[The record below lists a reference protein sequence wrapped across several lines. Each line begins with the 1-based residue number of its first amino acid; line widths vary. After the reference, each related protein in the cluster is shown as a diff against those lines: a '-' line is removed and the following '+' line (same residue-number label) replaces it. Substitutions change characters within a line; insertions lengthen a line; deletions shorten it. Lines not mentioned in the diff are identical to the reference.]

1 MQLMKTSSHTRG
13 PIRPSSRSD
22 VYGELQRLVDEVYG
36 VNPSKSVSK
45 VDVVV
50 EAEVLDL
57 GDELMEVVDLI
68 PAGSYRRARLCDQIN
83 SIVTAHGW
91 AFVYGTVE

>member
-1 MQLMKTSSHTRG
+1 MKTSSNTRG
-13 PIRPSSRSD
+13 PIRPSSRSGE
-22 VYGELQRLVDEVYG
+22 YGELQRLVDEIYRVS
-36 VNPSKSVSK
+36 PSKSVSK
-45 VDVVV
+45 IDVVV

-57 GDELMEVVDLI
+57 DEELMEVMNLI
-68 PAGSYRRARLCDQIN
+68 PAGSYRRSRLCDQIN

>member
-1 MQLMKTSSHTRG
+1 MKTSPNIRG
-13 PIRPSSRSD
+13 PIRPSSRSAE
-22 VYGELQRLVDEVYG
+22 YGELQRLVDEIYRVS
-36 VNPSKSVSK
+36 PSKSVSK

-57 GDELMEVVDLI
+57 DEELMEVMDLI
-68 PAGSYRRARLCDQIN
+68 PAGSYRRSRLCDQIN

>member
-1 MQLMKTSSHTRG
+1 MKTSPNIRG

-22 VYGELQRLVDEVYG
+22 EYGELQRLVDEVYR
-36 VNPSKSVSK
+36 VSPSKSVSK

-57 GDELMEVVDLI
+57 DEELMEVMDLI
-68 PAGSYRRARLCDQIN
+68 PAGSYRRSRLCDQIN

>member
-1 MQLMKTSSHTRG
+1 M
-13 PIRPSSRSD
+13 
-22 VYGELQRLVDEVYG
+22 
-36 VNPSKSVSK
+36 SK

-68 PAGSYRRARLCDQIN
+68 PAGSYRRGRLCDQIN
-83 SIVTAHGW
+83 AIVTAHGW

>member
-1 MQLMKTSSHTRG
+1 MKTSPNTHG

-22 VYGELQRLVDEVYG
+22 EYGELQRLVDEIYR

-45 VDVVV
+45 VDVVI

-57 GDELMEVVDLI
+57 DGELMEVMSLI
-68 PAGSYRRARLCDQIN
+68 PAGSYRRSRLCDQIN

>member
-1 MQLMKTSSHTRG
+1 MQLMKTSSNTRG

-22 VYGELQRLVDEVYG
+22 EYGELQRLVDEVYR

-45 VDVVV
+45 VD
-50 EAEVLDL
+50 AEVLDL

-83 SIVTAHGW
+83 SVVTAHGW

>member
-1 MQLMKTSSHTRG
+1 MKTSPNIRG

-22 VYGELQRLVDEVYG
+22 EYGELQRLVDEIYRVS
-36 VNPSKSVSK
+36 PSKSVSK

-57 GDELMEVVDLI
+57 DEELMEVMDLI
-68 PAGSYRRARLCDQIN
+68 QQVLSPDLGSATR
-83 SIVTAHGW
+83 STPS
-91 AFVYGTVE
+91 